1 MHGCQISDAK
11 GKLIA
16 TGTRVGSLYYLD
28 YLTSCQ
34 NVSIAENYQEI
45 RRGGVVIDVLG
56 TWEYRICEIWPRT
69 SWLANMTMH
78 VLKEIGFCESCS

>member
-1 MHGCQISDAK
+1 MRVDVEFQMHAK

-34 NVSIAENYQEI
+34 NVSIAENYQESN
-45 RRGGVVIDVLG
+45 RRCSHRCFGHLGVQNL
-56 TWEYRICEIWPRT
+56 RK
-69 SWLANMTMH
+69 LAKNEL
-78 VLKEIGFCESCS
+78 VSS